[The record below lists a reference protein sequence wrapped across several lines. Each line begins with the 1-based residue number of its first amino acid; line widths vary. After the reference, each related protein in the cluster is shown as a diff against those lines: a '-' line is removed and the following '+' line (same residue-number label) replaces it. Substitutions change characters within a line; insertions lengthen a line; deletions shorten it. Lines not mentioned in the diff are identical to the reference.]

1 MNRTSLVSIIVSAIV
16 IIGIVVYLARPRTDE
31 TENSRPREVPTPAQ
45 PVTEPSSAASML
57 VSCTGPSSSQVPI
70 ASLAARHQWAHSLL
84 VSNHVESSL
93 AELRNIATLDP
104 GYPAI
109 NLEIADALV
118 KSKHPSDAK
127 DAIKLQ
133 VEISE
138 CLANLPQ
145 NGVEEYCKA
154 QWVSEPQGGCV
165 AELTRINHQAHY
177 EAGRVDA
184 ELARPPEPR
193 TTPAAIAVAP
203 PRPRVVTPAS
213 TTAAAIPA
221 VAPAP
226 VVRATVATTPPASP
240 TVTPPAVLPPINI
253 KTTEASEHVGELA
266 RVCGV
271 IATKRTA
278 EDATGKPTFIN
289 LDHPFP
295 NQTFTVLVWDK
306 DSPAVGTLPEAGSL
320 CVTGT
325 VVLYRGTPEIILSD
339 SKSWSQ

>member
-1 MNRTSLVSIIVSAIV
+1 MNRTSLVSIIVSAIL

-31 TENSRPREVPTPAQ
+31 TENARPHGVPIPAQ
-45 PVTEPSSAASML
+45 PVKEPGSTASTL
-57 VSCTGPSSSQVPI
+57 VSCTGPLSSQVPI
-70 ASLAARHQWAHSLL
+70 ANLAARRQWAHSLL

-93 AELRNIATLDP
+93 TELRNIATIDP

-109 NLEIADALV
+109 NLEIAEALI
-118 KSKHPSDAK
+118 KSRHPSDAK
-127 DAIKLQ
+127 DAMKLQ

-138 CLANLPQ
+138 CLANLPHDAI
-145 NGVEEYCKA
+145 EEYCKA
-154 QWVSEPQGGCV
+154 QWVSEPQGGCA

-177 EAGRVDA
+177 VAGRVDA
-184 ELARPPEPR
+184 ELTRPPEPR
-193 TTPAAIAVAP
+193 PTSAPISVAP
-203 PRPRVVTPAS
+203 PGPRVVTPDA
-213 TTAAAIPA
+213 TPALIPA
-221 VAPAP
+221 GSTAPAP
-226 VVRATVATTPPASP
+226 ASAVAAKPIATPP
-240 TVTPPAVLPPINI
+240 VTPPLVLPPINI

-278 EDATGKPTFIN
+278 ETTGKPTFIN
-289 LDHPFP
+289 LDRPFP

-306 DSPAVGTLPEAGSL
+306 DAPAVGTLPETGSL

-325 VVLYRGTPEIILSD
+325 VVLYRGTPEIILYD